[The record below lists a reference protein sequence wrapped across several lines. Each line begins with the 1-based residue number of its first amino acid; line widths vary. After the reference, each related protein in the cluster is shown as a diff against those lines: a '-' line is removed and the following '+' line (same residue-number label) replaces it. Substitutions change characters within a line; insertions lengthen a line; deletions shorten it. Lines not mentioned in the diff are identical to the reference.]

1 MCRVIVRKDIS
12 ILQEVKRIHVE
23 NAQLCNQE
31 AKLLAGAEE
40 TGKETTKAQFSSFI
54 TKRFIAHSV
63 NKMIS
68 NKTTKPIKA
77 QNRPI
82 KLLPWN
88 GNKLKVAYTSDKASK
103 DTHG

>member
-1 MCRVIVRKDIS
+1 MRGNW
-12 ILQEVKRIHVE
+12 E
-23 NAQLCNQE
+23 
-31 AKLLAGAEE
+31 GAEE
-40 TGKETTKAQFSSFI
+40 VIIHSGDET
-54 TKRFIAHSV
+54 
-63 NKMIS
+63 MS

-88 GNKLKVAYTSDKASK
+88 GNKLKVAYTSDKASTSK